1 MLYGKSL
8 SPHFRH
14 TVYGCPPFSS
24 KKALHWFW
32 FFFLEVW
39 KTRVSDKIGGHQF
52 HHHKKNGSAFIQ
64 NLGFK
69 VLRTKTDRFFTEFI
83 SQFVE

>member
-1 MLYGKSL
+1 MPSFFIQKS
-8 SPHFRH
+8 
-14 TVYGCPPFSS
+14 PP
-24 KKALHWFW
+24 LVLV
-32 FFFLEVW
+32 FFLEVW